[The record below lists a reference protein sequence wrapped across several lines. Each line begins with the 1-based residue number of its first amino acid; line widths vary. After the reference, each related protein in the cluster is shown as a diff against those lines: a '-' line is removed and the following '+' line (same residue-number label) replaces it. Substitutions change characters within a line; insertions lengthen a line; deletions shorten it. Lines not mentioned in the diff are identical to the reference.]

1 MRRESN
7 KRHSKLAYPSIV
19 VQDDLVDNAMMK
31 TPVAY
36 GVAVWPRGIQKTQS
50 TICNNLLQGYD
61 HEKKYADKLMPFFTG
76 GAR

>member
-1 MRRESN
+1 MSRRFDLPTTSCLISSMRRESN

-36 GVAVWPRGIQKTQS
+36 GVAVWPRG
-50 TICNNLLQGYD
+50 
-61 HEKKYADKLMPFFTG
+61 